1 MTAFRLRW
9 LKPAGVALRIV
20 LTAGSIWVSCDPLR
34 AIDECTAKTA
44 PQSAFTGNCG
54 TNSCTFRS
62 TTPTPPSGIS
72 LLEWNFGDGESAA
85 GSPSS
90 FSQVTHTYPATGGY
104 FLVTLTV
111 TDGNGSMSVATQGFV
126 VGSATVPL
134 TAPDA
139 FSTEKNTSLAINIDE
154 LLANDAPGVI
164 FAGTSGKCI
173 VGGTTCTYQPPA
185 GIVGTDSF
193 LYYVRA
199 GSGTDLFPATVTITI
214 VQPLVATPDEFETGI
229 NVPLDLTFAQLTVND
244 LPDNALVTR
253 VANATHGDAIF
264 VQLKGGGTII
274 RFTPEH
280 NFAGYAG
287 FDYQISLPGESN
299 TEWGSVSV
307 HVIDQPPTASFIIVG
322 GACVNR
328 TCTVRPFATDD
339 LGISSLTWNWGD
351 GVVTDGSPWAD
362 QTHTYAH
369 SGHFTI
375 TQTVVDTT
383 GHTASY
389 SLEVTPNTPPVPVND
404 SASTDRDV
412 PVTIPILANDI
423 DGDADP
429 LLPASINVS
438 GYPGA
443 TWQLLQ
449 NGSSYS
455 LKVTPPDSFV
465 GTMTLTYIVCDPW
478 ATCSTTA
485 ATVTITVNQW
495 PAGLIV
501 DALGD
506 QFYVGGSTFSF
517 HPSSL
522 LVNDY
527 ASNTPLHIEG
537 PFDTSILSG
546 RLDCTTQPDL
556 CIFSPAG
563 GGYTLLKYKACDPGL
578 HCDIATVRLYVQY
591 RGHSPIA
598 VDDYLTTAQNTS
610 LNFTLQSVLA
620 NDSDSDGDTL
630 SVAIPQPVSWNYGS
644 VTCSTPMY
652 FCTYTPGAG
661 YTGTD
666 RLQYTSWD
674 GINAAVTGFINIT
687 TLPPT
692 TPAFDARE
700 DVRSVT
706 GSQLYI
712 PYWSLVT
719 NDFDP
724 AGYAI
729 SVTAVDASRLTGSL
743 TCDSGGCLYQYGS
756 PTITRFSYT
765 ASNGHGGSDTAFVRI
780 HVGASNNNA
789 PVPATDGLTTAKN
802 VTLRFS
808 TFELLRNDYDA
819 DNDPLAATILPANTA
834 KGTLSCDAKNY
845 WCTYVP
851 KPNATGIDTLAYT
864 LTDGITNVTS
874 TFTVNILP

>member
-1 MTAFRLRW
+1 MCSAPLFGQLECDTKSAPGAAFSASCNQRTCTFSLTSSIPASGIANLEWDFGDGGTAQGTATSVSHTYAGGGYYLVT
-9 LKPAGVALRIV
+9 LVVTAGDGQISTASGGVAL
-20 LTAGSIWVSCDPLR
+20 
-34 AIDECTAKTA
+34 
-44 PQSAFTGNCG
+44 QS
-54 TNSCTFRS
+54 
-62 TTPTPPSGIS
+62 PP
-72 LLEWNFGDGESAA
+72 
-85 GSPSS
+85 
-90 FSQVTHTYPATGGY
+90 
-104 FLVTLTV
+104 
-111 TDGNGSMSVATQGFV
+111 
-126 VGSATVPL
+126 VPL
-134 TAPDA
+134 AQDDA
-139 FSTEKNTSLAINIDE
+139 FSTLRNTPLVIGTSE
-154 LLANDAPGVI
+154 LLVNDAAGVR
-164 FAGTSGKCI
+164 FDHGDANKCNVPAGATS
-173 VGGTTCTYQPPA
+173 CTYTPPA
-185 GIVGTDSF
+185 NFLGTDSF
-193 LYYVRA
+193 TYAVRDAA
-199 GSGTDLFPATVTITI
+199 GNTGSAVVSI
-214 VQPLVATPDEFETGI
+214 VVVDPLIANPDEFETGI
-229 NVPLDLTFAQLTVND
+229 NVPLDLTFAQLLAND
-244 LPDNALVTR
+244 LPSNAVLTQI
-253 VANATHGDAIF
+253 ATPNHGQADF
-264 VQLKGGGTII
+264 VQLTGGGTII
-274 RFTPEH
+274 RFTPQH
-280 NFAGYAG
+280 NYAGYAG
-287 FDYQISLPGESN
+287 FDYQISRPGASE
-299 TEWGSVSV
+299 TAWGSVSV
-307 HVIDQPPTASFIIVG
+307 HVIDQPPTASFILVG

-339 LGISSLTWNWGD
+339 VGITNMTWNWGD
-351 GVVTDGSPWAD
+351 GTPVTEGPPWLD

-375 TQTVVDTT
+375 TQTVVDTV
-383 GHTASY
+383 GHPASY
-389 SLEVTPNTPPVPVND
+389 QLEVTPNTRPVAMDD

-412 PVTIPILANDI
+412 PVTIPILDNDI
-423 DGDADP
+423 DRDSDP
-429 LLPASINVS
+429 LVPASIDVS

-449 NGSSYS
+449 NGNSYS

-465 GTMTLTYIVCDPW
+465 GTMTLTYMVCDPW
-478 ATCSTTA
+478 ATCSTTP
-485 ATVTITVNQW
+485 ATVRIAVNQW

-527 ASNTPLHIEG
+527 ASSTPLHIEG

-546 RLDCTTQPDL
+546 RLDCTTTPDL

-563 GGYTLLKYKACDPGL
+563 GGYTLFKYKACDPGL

-591 RGHSPIA
+591 HGHSPVA
-598 VDDYLTTAQNTS
+598 VDDYLTTSQNTP

-620 NDSDSDGDTL
+620 NDSDADGDTL

-652 FCTYTPGAG
+652 LCTYTPGAG

-666 RLQYTSWD
+666 RLQYTAWD
-674 GINAAVTGFINIT
+674 GINPPVTAFINVT

-700 DVRSVT
+700 DVRSVS

-712 PYWSLVT
+712 PYWSLVS

-724 AGYAI
+724 SGYAV
-729 SVTAVDASRLTGSL
+729 SVTAVDTSRLTGSL

-780 HVGASNNNA
+780 HVGATNNNA
-789 PVPATDGLTTAKN
+789 PVPATDALTTPKN

-834 KGTLSCDAKNY
+834 KGTLSCDANSY

-851 KPNATGIDTLAYT
+851 KPNATGVDTLSYT
-864 LTDGITNVTS
+864 LTDGISNVTS